1 MDRSSYRGYTNY
13 VTSMAADYLE
23 EFGQAAAESA
33 VFVVGADRYTPE
45 HWVRVGEEVG
55 ELLRESMAAHIAE
68 TLSYTAHN
76 PLIVD
81 LLDYAQDNVDW
92 AQLGQRFVN
101 DLRFEDR

>member
-13 VTSMAADYLE
+13 VTSMAAEYLE
-23 EFGQAAAESA
+23 TVGQAAAESA

-55 ELLRESMAAHIAE
+55 ELLRESMAAHISEA
-68 TLSYTAHN
+68 LSFAAHN

-81 LLDYAQDNVDW
+81 LLQYAQDNVDW
-92 AQLGQRFVN
+92 AQLGQMFVN
-101 DLRFEDR
+101 DLLSEDR